1 MANLP
6 EGDPVRT
13 APHFLETIMKTRI
26 VYPAGIGVCLS
37 LLALS
42 VGGQTTSGN
51 PSPAATSPTKT
62 ATASPTTSAAT
73 KAPAASASTTQKH
86 HATAHHHSKAQH
98 NHMAAASPTENQETA
113 YHAALKQCVAGPAGQ
128 RESCLDGAIARFG
141 RA

>member
-1 MANLP
+1 
-6 EGDPVRT
+6 
-13 APHFLETIMKTRI
+13 MKTRI

-42 VGGQTTSGN
+42 VGGQTTVG
-51 PSPAATSPTKT
+51 SPLPGATASTKT
-62 ATASPTTSAAT
+62 ATASPTTSAAS
-73 KAPAASASTTQKH
+73 KVPAASASTTQEH
-86 HATAHHHSKAQH
+86 HAAAHHQSKAKH
-98 NHMAAASPTENQETA
+98 KHMAAASPTESQETA